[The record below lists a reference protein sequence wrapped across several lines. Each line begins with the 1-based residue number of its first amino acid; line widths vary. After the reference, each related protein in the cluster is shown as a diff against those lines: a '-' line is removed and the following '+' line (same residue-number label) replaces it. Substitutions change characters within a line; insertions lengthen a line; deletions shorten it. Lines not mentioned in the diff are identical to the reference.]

1 MNGFGTCGAHRFT
14 ISLSHGRYR
23 NERLKLPKKVLG
35 FVSAV
40 VTPAAA
46 VIKRLAQS
54 TAVLTVMANSV
65 AGSQRCALGSAT
77 ATADRDLIQALVEQ
91 VSAGQAVLEAWKG
104 IGLEVSLLA
113 QGADKPPHIQPAS
126 SGEQWLV
133 SRRAVQL
140 PSGEQRWLELRQNVT
155 LSLEQSAPPSC
166 CWWRQCRSCL
176 RRCCCVPCSSWPGG
190 PPRSVG
196 SAAAAAGGR
205 QPGEHLLEPAAQ
217 PEELRSMA
225 IAFNNLQQRLAAAW
239 KRERAFV
246 DGVAHELRTP
256 ITVILGHAQRLQRQ
270 PLPES
275 AQRSADRVS
284 AEALRMTRLLRVLRD
299 LALIDAG
306 RVQLHA
312 SALDPEA
319 QLLQI
324 YETLSKS
331 VAGRLQLPQ
340 PAESPL
346 PALWADADRL
356 QQCLQELVGNA
367 LAYASGSIQL
377 QAQHD
382 GDQLVLQVLDQGPG
396 IPETERALVLQRFR
410 RGSTAAGTRGTGIGL
425 ALVDAW
431 MRAMDGEVVIAEAP
445 GGGADLQLRFSLA
458 PPEP

>member
-1 MNGFGTCGAHRFT
+1 M
-14 ISLSHGRYR
+14 
-23 NERLKLPKKVLG
+23 
-35 FVSAV
+35 
-40 VTPAAA
+40 
-46 VIKRLAQS
+46 
-54 TAVLTVMANSV
+54 LTVI
-65 AGSQRCALGSAT
+65 AGYTLLLGLNGALSDLQRRQQH
-77 ATADRDLIQALVEQ
+77 RDLIQALVEQ
-91 VSAGQAVLEAWKG
+91 VSAGQPVPEAWKG

-113 QGADKPPHIQPAS
+113 QGADKPPRIQPAA

-155 LSLEQSAPPSC
+155 ASLEQE
-166 CWWRQCRSCL
+166 RTTQL
-176 RRCCCVPCSSWPGG
+176 LLV
-190 PPRSVG
+190 
-196 SAAAAAGGR
+196 AAAGVSILFTSLLLRPVLRRGLVVPLDQLDQQLQR
-205 QPGEHLLEPAAQ
+205 LEADNLGEHLLDPAAQ

-256 ITVILGHAQRLQRQ
+256 ITVISGHAQRLQRQ
-270 PLPES
+270 SLPES

-324 YETLSKS
+324 YETLSTS
-331 VAGRLQLPQ
+331 AAGRLQLPQ

-396 IPETERALVLQRFR
+396 IRETERALVLQRFR

-445 GGGADLQLRFSLA
+445 GGGADLQLRFSWA

>member
-1 MNGFGTCGAHRFT
+1 MIAGYTLLLGLNGALSDLQRRQQHR
-14 ISLSHGRYR
+14 H
-23 NERLKLPKKVLG
+23 
-35 FVSAV
+35 
-40 VTPAAA
+40 
-46 VIKRLAQS
+46 
-54 TAVLTVMANSV
+54 
-65 AGSQRCALGSAT
+65 
-77 ATADRDLIQALVEQ
+77 LIQALVEQ
-91 VSAGQAVLEAWKG
+91 VSAGQPVPEALNG
-104 IGLEVSLLA
+104 VGLEVSLFA
-113 QGADKPPHIQPAS
+113 QGTDTQPRIQPAS

-155 LSLEQSAPPSC
+155 ASLEQE
-166 CWWRQCRSCL
+166 RTTQL
-176 RRCCCVPCSSWPGG
+176 LLV
-190 PPRSVG
+190 
-196 SAAAAAGGR
+196 AAAGVSILFTSLLLRPVLRRGLVVPLDQLDQQLQR
-205 QPGEHLLEPAAQ
+205 LEADNLGEHLLDPEAQ

-256 ITVILGHAQRLQRQ
+256 ITVISGHAQRLQRQ
-270 PLPES
+270 SLPES

-306 RVQLHA
+306 RVQLHVT
-312 SALDPEA
+312 ALDPEA

-324 YETLSKS
+324 YETLSTS
-331 VAGRLQLPQ
+331 AAGRLQLPQ
-340 PAESPL
+340 PAAAPL

-367 LAYASGSIQL
+367 LAYASGAIQL
-377 QAQHD
+377 QAQHE
-382 GDQLVLQVLDQGPG
+382 GDQLVLHVMDQGPG
-396 IPETERALVLQRFR
+396 IPQTERALVLQRFR

-431 MRAMDGEVVIAEAP
+431 MRAMGGDVVIAEAP
-445 GGGADLQLRFSLA
+445 GGGADLQLRFRLA
-458 PPEP
+458 PPGP